1 MRKGGKN
8 MFNSFG
14 RNIVKTFG
22 TPDLD
27 LVIEQYAPD
36 FFDRVVALKNNQQVI
51 YDKLKEQDKWLSR
64 IEAKLD
70 HLSETLK
77 K

>member
-1 MRKGGKN
+1 